1 MAARFTRKGK
11 EADPELEAGS
21 ILPRQQSTS
30 SASHAFQAAV
40 TRRRAGM
47 DRVRNPAAM
56 ERAGSLSAWMLIPAA
71 RELHRHRF
79 NPLKDRVFL
88 AAASEMSIKGYE

>member
-1 MAARFTRKGK
+1 
-11 EADPELEAGS
+11 
-21 ILPRQQSTS
+21 
-30 SASHAFQAAV
+30 
-40 TRRRAGM
+40 M